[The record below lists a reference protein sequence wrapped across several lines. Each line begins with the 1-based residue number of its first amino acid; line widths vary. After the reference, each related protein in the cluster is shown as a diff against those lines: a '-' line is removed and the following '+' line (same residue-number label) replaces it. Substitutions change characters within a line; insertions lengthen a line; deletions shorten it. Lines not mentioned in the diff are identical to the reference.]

1 MNEDRKIRVA
11 VCGASGYTGRELLLR
26 LLRHPGAE
34 VVGLAHG
41 PSSEDCSMPDLFPEF
56 STLCE
61 LPVQDVDSLM
71 EKKPEA
77 VFLALPHGAAAPIAK
92 EFLAKGVKVIDFSA
106 DYRLKD
112 PLVYEKWYKVEH
124 CDRENL
130 KRAVYGLCEWY
141 REDIRKASLVAVPG
155 CYVTSAL
162 IPLIP
167 LLKDKVVSPESII
180 IDSKSGISGAGKKLT
195 PQVHYCESA
204 ESFKAYGMFKHRH
217 TPEIDQELSFAAGE
231 KVSVIFTPHL
241 LPIIRGILST
251 IYVRLQPGKTKE
263 DLAAS
268 WEKAYGKEFFMRL
281 RPEGTSV
288 EIRHIVNSNF
298 CDMSFTT
305 SGDKVIITSA
315 LDNLVKG
322 ASGAALQN
330 FNIMFGFPEQYGLI

>member
-1 MNEDRKIRVA
+1 MTENKKIRVA
-11 VCGASGYTGRELLLR
+11 ICGASGYTGRELLIR
-26 LLRHPGAE
+26 LLRHPGVE

-56 STLCE
+56 KNLCE
-61 LPVQDVDSLM
+61 LPVLGVDALM
-71 EKKPEA
+71 EKKPDA

-92 EFLAKGVKVIDFSA
+92 EFLAKGIKVIDFSA

-124 CDRENL
+124 CDRANL
-130 KRAVYGLCEWY
+130 KTAVYGLCEWY
-141 REDIRKASLVAVPG
+141 REDIKKASLVAVPG

-167 LLKDKVVSPESII
+167 LLKDKVISPEDII

-217 TPEIDQELSFAAGE
+217 TPEIEQELSFAAG
-231 KVSVIFTPHL
+231 KGVSVTFTPHL

-251 IYVRLQPGKTKE
+251 IYVKLLPGKSKE
-263 DLAAS
+263 DLKAS
-268 WEKAYGKEFFMRL
+268 WEKAYKDEFFMRL
-281 RPEGTSV
+281 RAEGTSV
-288 EIRHIVNSNF
+288 EIRHIVNTNF
-298 CDMSFTT
+298 CDMSFTA
-305 SGDKVIITSA
+305 SGDRIIITSA

-330 FNIMFGFPEQYGLI
+330 FNIMFGFPERFGLV

>member
-1 MNEDRKIRVA
+1 MTENKKVKVA

-34 VVGLAHG
+34 VVALAHG
-41 PSSEDCSMPDLFPEF
+41 PSSEDCAMPDLFPEF
-56 STLCE
+56 SNLCE
-61 LPVQDVDSLM
+61 LPVLGVQALLD
-71 EKKPEA
+71 KKPEA

-92 EFLAKGVKVIDFSA
+92 ELLAQGIKVIDFSA

-112 PLVYEKWYKVEH
+112 PALYEKWYKVEH

-141 REDIRKASLVAVPG
+141 RDDIKKASLVAVPG

-167 LLKDKVVSPESII
+167 LLRDKVISPNDII

-217 TPEIDQELSFAAGE
+217 TPEINQELSFAAGTD
-231 KVSVIFTPHL
+231 VSVTFTPHL

-251 IYVRLQPGKTKE
+251 IYVKLEPGKSKE
-263 DLAAS
+263 DIKAS
-268 WEKAYGKEFFMRL
+268 WEKAYKKEFFMRL
-281 RPEGTSV
+281 RAEGTSV
-288 EIRHIVNSNF
+288 EIRHIVNTNF
-298 CDMSFTT
+298 CDMSFTA
-305 SGDKVIITSA
+305 SGDRVIITSA

-330 FNIMFGFPEQYGLI
+330 FNIMFGFPETFGLV